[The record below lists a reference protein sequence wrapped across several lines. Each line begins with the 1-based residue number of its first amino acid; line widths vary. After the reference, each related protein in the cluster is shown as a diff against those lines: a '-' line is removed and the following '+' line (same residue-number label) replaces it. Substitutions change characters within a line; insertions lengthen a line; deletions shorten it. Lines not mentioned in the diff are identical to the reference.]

1 MARETIVKNDRYV
14 FEVDPDINRLFFTF
28 IGFYENPEVVP
39 DFHADALKA
48 LDRLKPGFTSLVD
61 TTQFKT
67 PPEDVLKLFNKV
79 QQDMIARGVSR
90 NAEVVSS
97 AFVEVNLEELASR
110 SEFGK
115 VLRQFRGMAE
125 ALAWLNEK

>member
-1 MARETIVKNDRYV
+1 MARETIAKNDRYI

-28 IGFYENPEVVP
+28 IGFYESIDVIP

-48 LDRLKPGFTSLVD
+48 LDKLRPGFTSLVD

-67 PPEDVLKLFNKV
+67 PPQDVLVLFNKV
-79 QQDMIARGVSR
+79 QKDMVAKGVSK

-115 VLRQFRGMAE
+115 VLRQFKGMAE
-125 ALAWLNEK
+125 ALAWLNE